1 MALRRRA
8 HGCAHRADGTP
19 KTESRELYE
28 VKSWA
33 REPRALALQEGS
45 RGKIA
50 GRRGEPVEPLT
61 NGPRWPLVGARMD
74 ALLRRRDSEDGEPWT
89 LRRKVLGIANPVRR
103 PSRKARGGKIAG
115 RRGEPV
121 EPLTNG
127 PRWPFVG
134 VRMDAL
140 LRRRDSEDGEPWTL
154 RRKVLGIANPERWP
168 SRKARGGK
176 LRGGVVSLSNH

>member
-50 GRRGEPVEPLT
+50 GLTGLEPAAFHVTGGCSNQL
-61 NGPRWPLVGARMD
+61 
-74 ALLRRRDSEDGEPWT
+74 SY
-89 LRRKVLGIANPVRR
+89 NPI
-103 PSRKARGGKIAG
+103 GQMHYQ
-115 RRGEPV
+115 
-121 EPLTNG
+121 L
-127 PRWPFVG
+127 
-134 VRMDAL
+134 
-140 LRRRDSEDGEPWTL
+140 
-154 RRKVLGIANPERWP
+154 
-168 SRKARGGK
+168 
-176 LRGGVVSLSNH
+176 